1 MEYLYLS
8 ECCGAPFPEP
18 GHPDT
23 DLCGECKDHTGAVK
37 EPVVNTRVELKE
49 SDIDI
54 IASFIDD
61 HTTSDE
67 EFFKEFTMAIFNN
80 LGWKYYPMDKKK

>member
-1 MEYLYLS
+1 MEHLYLS
-8 ECCGAPFPEP
+8 NCCGAPFPEP
-18 GHPDT
+18 GYPDT
-23 DLCGECKDHTGAVK
+23 DLCGKCHEHADVLENDKLT
-37 EPVVNTRVELKE
+37 E
-49 SDIDI
+49 SSIDI

-67 EFFKEFTMAIFNN
+67 EFFKEFTMAIFHT